1 MLKFLPALFLLA
13 ATAVFAAPPEPPVNN
28 EISRLADTSVLTSGH
43 EGYAFHRF
51 DLNDEDG
58 RPHRVFVAVP
68 KAAPPEG
75 GFAALYALDGNALLE
90 FLPAARLRPPLEQ
103 LPLLVLI
110 GYPTERRFDTAARA
124 WDYTPPG
131 PQGQPLPDPVAKE
144 RVNGGAAAFLRF
156 IERQVRPRVEQ
167 LAHTDARRQTL
178 WGHSYGGL
186 FVLYTLLNQPQA
198 FTRYIAADP
207 SLWWQKGL
215 MLQYA
220 QQALERLERSAF
232 SGRWMLIQKS
242 GRADDKRPANA
253 QQAAML
259 ARREEMTRAVAPEAA
274 AQLAQRLAGHGLRA
288 DYAAF
293 AGLTHGGLLA
303 ESFKQALGQAA
314 QPALPL
320 EK

>member
-1 MLKFLPALFLLA
+1 MLKFLPAFFLLA
-13 ATAVFAAPPEPPVNN
+13 ATAVFAAPPEPPVNS
-28 EISRLADTSVLTSGH
+28 EISRLADTSVLTSEH

-68 KAAPPEG
+68 KAVPPEC

-167 LAHTDARRQTL
+167 LARTDARRQTL

-259 ARREEMTRAVAPEAA
+259 ARREEMTRAVPPEAA
-274 AQLAQRLAGHGLRA
+274 AQLAQRLAGHGLSVG
-288 DYAAF
+288 YVVF
-293 AGLTHGGLLA
+293 TGLTHGGLLTK
-303 ESFKQALGQAA
+303 SFMQALGQAA